1 MSSTLSRP
9 AVAEVV
15 VPAPIQVQH
24 ARTEAEGD
32 EAEFAG
38 FVRAIA
44 LGVVIG
50 VPVVGLLIAAILKF
64 TASGMG
70 PASVFAIAAWVAIW
84 TGVFLGGTVTVGLW
98 SAKQHRGDV

>member
-9 AVAEVV
+9 AVAEAVV
-15 VPAPIQVQH
+15 SSPIPVEH
-24 ARTEAEGD
+24 TRTEAEGD

-44 LGVVIG
+44 IGVAVG
-50 VPVVGLLIAAILKF
+50 VPVVGLLIAVILKF
-64 TASGMG
+64 TAPDMSAAGI
-70 PASVFAIAAWVAIW
+70 FAIAAWVAIW

-98 SAKQHRGDV
+98 SAKQHRGHE